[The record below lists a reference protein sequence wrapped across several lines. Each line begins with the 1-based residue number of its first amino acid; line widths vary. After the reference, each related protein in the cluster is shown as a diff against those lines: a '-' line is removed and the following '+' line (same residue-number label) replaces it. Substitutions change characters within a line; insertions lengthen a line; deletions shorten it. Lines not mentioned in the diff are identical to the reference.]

1 MSSRAPVRQHP
12 VSSGHLDRADR
23 STTDERHTTMS
34 EQNTAGYSY
43 SVSREIAAP
52 VSRVWQAY
60 TTAAEWPAWF
70 GAVEGTV
77 EIDVRPGGPWKAT
90 LGMPDGGQF
99 PLTGEFREVVEGER
113 LVVTMDVPGQPA
125 EVMEVVFAE
134 SGTGT
139 KATINQTVATKEG
152 HDQAREGSEMILA
165 GLAAHCEA

>member
-1 MSSRAPVRQHP
+1 
-12 VSSGHLDRADR
+12 
-23 STTDERHTTMS
+23 MS
-34 EQNTAGYSY
+34 EQNSSDAGGFSY

-60 TTAAEWPAWF
+60 TTAAEWPSWF

-99 PLTGEFREVVEGER
+99 PLSGEFREVVEHER
-113 LVVTMDVPGQPA
+113 IVLTMDVPGQAP
-125 EVMEVVFAE
+125 EVMQVAFEE
-134 SGTGT
+134 SGSGT
-139 KATINQTVATKEG
+139 KATLSQTCATQEA

-165 GLAAHCEA
+165 GLAAHCAGGDE